1 MAKSI
6 KHILKKTG
14 SYKVNGS
21 LWIEFNETRFF
32 GPGRSE
38 LLERIDQTGS
48 INQAAKQM
56 HMSYKK
62 AWEMIAALNTQA
74 KRPLV
79 ILHAGGERGGGSEI
93 TNEARELIAFH
104 RLLRERFTAFLE
116 RESGKLQND

>member
-1 MAKSI
+1 
-6 KHILKKTG
+6 
-14 SYKVNGS
+14 
-21 LWIEFNETRFF
+21 LWIEFGETRFF

-56 HMSYKK
+56 RMSYKK
-62 AWEMIAALNTQA
+62 AWEMITMLNTQA

-79 ILHAGGERGGGSEI
+79 ILHTGGERGGGSEI

-104 RLLRERFTAFLE
+104 HRLRERFTAFLE
-116 RESGKLQND
+116 RESRKLQDG

>member
-1 MAKSI
+1 
-6 KHILKKTG
+6 
-14 SYKVNGS
+14 
-21 LWIEFNETRFF
+21 
-32 GPGRSE
+32 
-38 LLERIDQTGS
+38 
-48 INQAAKQM
+48 
-56 HMSYKK
+56 
-62 AWEMIAALNTQA
+62 MITAINTQA

>member
-6 KHILKKTG
+6 KHILKKKG
-14 SYKVNGS
+14 SYKINGS
-21 LWIEFNETRFF
+21 LWIELDETGFF

-38 LLERIDQTGS
+38 LLQRIDQTGS
-48 INQAAKQM
+48 INKAAKQM

-62 AWEMIAALNTQA
+62 AWEMITMLNTQA
-74 KRPLV
+74 SQPLV

-104 RLLRERFTAFLE
+104 HLLRERFTAFLE
-116 RESGKLQND
+116 RESGKLLNG